1 MLLYDVPGM
10 YVASIYACR
19 VLLPLLL
26 LPLLLLPLLC
36 VAILLLLLQLVLLA
50 GAVERVPVGIFC
62 WWFIQSDSSSFL
74 MFIQTRFIFS
84 GPLGC
89 TVAYTASICL

>member
-19 VLLPLLL
+19 V
-26 LPLLLLPLLC
+26 LLPLLC

>member
-19 VLLPLLL
+19 VL